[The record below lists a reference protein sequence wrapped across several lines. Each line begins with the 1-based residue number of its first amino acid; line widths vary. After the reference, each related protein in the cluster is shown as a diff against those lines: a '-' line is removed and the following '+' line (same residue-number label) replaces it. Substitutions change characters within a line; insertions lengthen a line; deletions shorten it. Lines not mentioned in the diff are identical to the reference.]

1 MADPERY
8 ATVGDLR
15 AEGLPGD
22 ETNSVT
28 DDQAKILLGRAS
40 DLVEAETNNNIFYE
54 VSGTYIFDGNNSYL
68 LHLPIAVIEVTSLKI
83 NNETTEL
90 PTTDYRV
97 YNGKVPPQDHR
108 KNPKIELRRS
118 AAPTIYTRSRSR
130 SFLKGY
136 DQTVV
141 GKFGYVE
148 ENGDPPAIIN
158 ECVIAIVMMTHK
170 TLYERFGFDTG
181 GGGGPGPMAGPLKRE
196 ITDDHEVEWWQPDT
210 GNTEQN
216 MVVPQYVHG
225 RLKHFRAPSAMR
237 VTTFRFD
244 TGQFVSE

>member
-8 ATVGDLR
+8 ATLEDLR
-15 AEGLPGD
+15 NEGLPGD
-22 ETNSVT
+22 ETNPVT
-28 DDQAKILLGRAS
+28 DAQALILLGRAS

-54 VSGTYIFDGNNSYL
+54 VSGTYTFDGNNSYL

-83 NNETTEL
+83 NNESTEL

-97 YNGKVPPQDHR
+97 YNGKAPPQDHR
-108 KNPKIELRRS
+108 RNPKIELRRS
-118 AAPTIYTRSRSR
+118 SPPSIYTSSRSR
-130 SFLKGY
+130 HFLKGY

-148 ENGDPPAIIN
+148 ENGDTPAIIN
-158 ECVIAIVMMTHK
+158 ECVIAIVMTTHRS
-170 TLYERFGFDTG
+170 LYERFGFDTG
-181 GGGGPGPMAGPLKRE
+181 GGGGPGPMTGPLKRE

-210 GNTEQN
+210 GNTEQG

-225 RLKHFRAPSAMR
+225 RLKHFRAPANMR
-237 VTTFRFD
+237 VTAFRFD
-244 TGQFVSE
+244 TGEFVSE